1 MVLPAVS
8 CALSRPLNI
17 QYLFIDLQIDI
28 LIFLFIFTSVQP
40 ERLFLQEEMWSDK
53 FSLIWILTK
62 GKKKKTGLNIT
73 TGIHNTT
80 LIFIITIMHNMARML
95 CLCMCLFLWVMQN
108 LDRSHF
114 LPLQLSQLEFCCC
127 AMLRWH
133 CTGS

>member
-1 MVLPAVS
+1 MHSHIHLIS
-8 CALSRPLNI
+8 SI
-17 QYLFIDLQIDI
+17 FIYTDRQTDNFF
-28 LIFLFIFTSVQP
+28 FLFS
-40 ERLFLQEEMWSDK
+40 LFLHLYSPKGYFCKRKCDK

-62 GKKKKTGLNIT
+62 GKKKKASLNIT

-95 CLCMCLFLWVMQN
+95 CLFLWVMQN

-127 AMLRWH
+127 AMLHWH